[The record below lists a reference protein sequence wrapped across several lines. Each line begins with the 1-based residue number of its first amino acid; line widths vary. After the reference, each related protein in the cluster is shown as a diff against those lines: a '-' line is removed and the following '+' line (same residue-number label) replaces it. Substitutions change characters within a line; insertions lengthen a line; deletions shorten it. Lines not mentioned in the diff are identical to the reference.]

1 MVCNPRS
8 AAPWRT
14 LGATP
19 WAENTQ
25 TAPTGTSV
33 CSSTKIAPRSRNSA
47 TTCLLCTISLRTYT
61 GRPCNSSARSTVC
74 TARSTPAQ
82 YPRGAASSSFSTV
95 LGTGAIVGPTP
106 ATLRVSAPAPP
117 RQAHPGRR
125 SLSAPGGTPLP
136 HAHRRPDRRRGPAAA
151 DERSA
156 GADPQAAA
164 SRAALSP
171 QAGLHGARQ
180 RQAGVGGR
188 SRLQPRVPHSP
199 HRAAHARALGAAVRP
214 DRAHLLAAARSLEA
228 AVGDV
233 ADRGA
238 RG

>member
-1 MVCNPRS
+1 MVCSPRS

-25 TAPTGTSV
+25 MAPAGTSV

-95 LGTGAIVGPTP
+95 LAIGAIVRADPGS
-106 ATLRVSAPAPP
+106 LSSRVAAPP
-117 RQAHPGRR
+117 RPPHADRR
-125 SLSAPGGTPLP
+125 LLPAPGGPGLA
-136 HAHRRPDRRRGPAAA
+136 HAHRRPDDRRGPAALDGRA
-151 DERSA
+151 A
-156 GADPQAAA
+156 GTDPPAPAPCAALPPQARLHR
-164 SRAALSP
+164 SGQRAP
-171 QAGLHGARQ
+171 
-180 RQAGVGGR
+180 GVGR
-188 SRLQPRVPHSP
+188 RPLLQPRLPHPP
-199 HRAAHARALGAAVRP
+199 HRAAHPRAMGAAVQP
-214 DRAHLLAAARSLEA
+214 HGADLLPAARPLQA

-233 ADRGA
+233 ADRGP
-238 RG
+238 GG